1 MLDNAIA
8 AERRDPNALKQA
20 WAGYRAAN
28 PKLRIRDAA
37 AALSVSEAELV
48 ATGVGENAIR
58 LEPRWK
64 ELVDALPAL
73 GTVMALTRND
83 HAVHEKVGRYDQIS
97 VTEQGGVTL
106 APDIDL
112 RLFFGHWHH
121 GFAVTER
128 IGGDGKGGDRHSLQ
142 IFDADG
148 TAVHKVYLR
157 PESDKAAFDALVAG
171 FAAAD
176 QSPGVAVEPASKPA
190 RDRPDSEIDLAALEA
205 GWRALEDTHDF
216 FPLLRKLRV
225 GRVQAFRLV
234 ADDLA
239 RRVGNGVFSQALE
252 LAADAQLP
260 IMVFVGSPGVI
271 QIHTGPVATVKRMG
285 PWQNVLDPRFNLH
298 LREDGIASAWLVRKP
313 TRDSW
318 VTSLELFDA
327 AGRQIAWMFGKRKPG
342 QAEDPAWPALA
353 ARAAGRGATNKGS

>member
-1 MLDNAIA
+1 MLDNATA
-8 AERRDPNALKQA
+8 ARRRDPKALKQA
-20 WAGYRAAN
+20 WSAYRAAN
-28 PKLRIRDAA
+28 PMVRIRDAA
-37 AALSVSEAELV
+37 AALSASEAELV
-48 ATGVGENAIR
+48 AAGTGETATR

-64 ELVDALPAL
+64 ELVEALPAL

-83 HAVHEKVGRYDQIS
+83 HAVHEKVGRYDDIDLN
-97 VTEQGGVTL
+97 EKGGVTL

-121 GFAVTER
+121 GFAVTEP
-128 IGGDGKGGDRHSLQ
+128 IGADGEGGGSERHSLQ

-157 PESDKAAFDALVAG
+157 PESDKAAFDALVSR
-171 FAAAD
+171 FAAVD
-176 QSPGVAVEPASKPA
+176 QSPGLAVEPPA
-190 RDRPDSEIDLAALEA
+190 RPASDRPDGEIDLAALAA

-216 FPLLRKLRV
+216 FPLLRKLEV
-225 GRVQAFRLV
+225 GRVQAFRLI
-234 ADDLA
+234 ADDDLA
-239 RRVGNGVFSQALE
+239 RRVGDGAFSRALE
-252 LAADAQLP
+252 LAAEARLP

-271 QIHTGPVATVKRMG
+271 QIHTGPITTVKRMG
-285 PWQNVLDPRFNLH
+285 PWQNVLDPRFSLH
-298 LREDGIASAWLVRKP
+298 LREDGIASSWLVRKP
-313 TRDSW
+313 THDGW

-353 ARAAGRGATNKGS
+353 ARAAAAT